1 MPVLLDH
8 ELREKIPHK
17 SSDFP
22 ITYYH
27 DELESLPNFEGPYH
41 WHPDFEI
48 ATAIYGDLDFQIGQ
62 HHVILKAGDSIFVNC
77 NVLHAIRQ
85 ISGTIPDPMPNVV
98 FSSSLIAS
106 QTSAIYQK
114 YIHFIAQCDTLPFV
128 VFRHNNKEHQVVN
141 ECIKDIYQQFEDK
154 KFCYEMR
161 ILRDVSYILEYI
173 CSNFD
178 IFPKAETTRMQI
190 KSQIRFQKML
200 SYIYTNYDKN
210 ITLAD
215 IANSANI
222 SKSEAGRCFHTF
234 MGCSPID
241 ALIQYRLQYAH
252 KMLDENIY
260 SMQEISN
267 MCGFNSV
274 NYFSRKFKSFYGY
287 SPSNSFNMG
296 K

>member
-1 MPVLLDH
+1 MAVLLDH

-17 SSDFP
+17 ASDFP

-48 ATAIYGDLDFQIGQ
+48 ASAICSQLDYQVGQ
-62 HHVILKAGDSIFVNC
+62 YHVFLEPGDSIFVNG

-85 ISGTIPDPMPNVV
+85 CAGTTPDPMPNVV

-106 QTSAIYQK
+106 QTSIIYQK
-114 YIHFIAQCDTLPFV
+114 YIHFIAQCDVLPFV
-128 VFRHNNKEHQVVN
+128 VFRNSNKEHKVIN
-141 ECIKDIYQQFEDK
+141 ECIKDIYQQFEK
-154 KFCYEMR
+154 KEMCYEMR
-161 ILRDVSYILEYI
+161 ILRNIGFILEYI
-173 CSNFD
+173 CCHFNEL
-178 IFPKAETTRMQI
+178 PKASSSRMQI

-200 SYIYTNYDKN
+200 SYIYANYDKN

-222 SKSEAGRCFHTF
+222 SRSEAGRCFHTF

-241 ALIQYRLQYAH
+241 ALIQYRLQCAH

-267 MCGFNSV
+267 ACGFNSV
-274 NYFSRKFKSFYGY
+274 NYFSRKFKSTYGY
-287 SPSNSFNMG
+287 SPTNNLRLG